1 MDETRTHELSLEA
14 GPRAGGV
21 DPARLVL
28 ARYDRDADRFNGP
41 RLGAFWES
49 VTLAHEMGH
58 LGQGRRVA
66 VIDTG
71 FDRSIPVLDA
81 QTHLFDAHPQARTAH
96 GSAVALLIHAVAPAA
111 TLLLA
116 PVGTD
121 DGLDE
126 ERIVAAIGLAVEAG
140 ADVINLSMG
149 RPIPYEEAVDGEVTR
164 ASFDGVDG
172 DPLVNHAE
180 HRRAHPDWRAAL
192 RPRPTDPL
200 EQAVAGAIAA
210 GCTVVAAAGN
220 SLSHVYSP
228 GLVAGVVSVGFVKDV
243 RALADEGGEIS
254 QAGQPTGFSQTVWH
268 DLGLVQPAGTIGT
281 SFAAPLT
288 SGLVATMPDRS
299 VVPRYL
305 RAAALAAEADLLA
318 TVPQM
323 TGRRYEIAAQLY
335 EDAVNGDPH
344 RHWAAEPSSIA
355 PCPECALLAGPSYIN
370 GGRHW
375 LRGGRVDAAE
385 QVLRA
390 AVAFAPLSPHAH
402 ANLGVTLA
410 LRAESARVADDVD
423 AVGRLLA
430 EARDEMQRAVD
441 LRPDHEDYRGRLA
454 EFTDGAADPG
464 RWTFRLAPPGTPDDN
479 TEGED
484 PT

>member
-1 MDETRTHELSLEA
+1 
-14 GPRAGGV
+14 
-21 DPARLVL
+21 
-28 ARYDRDADRFNGP
+28 
-41 RLGAFWES
+41 
-49 VTLAHEMGH
+49 
-58 LGQGRRVA
+58 
-66 VIDTG
+66 
-71 FDRSIPVLDA
+71 
-81 QTHLFDAHPQARTAH
+81 
-96 GSAVALLIHAVAPAA
+96 
-111 TLLLA
+111 
-116 PVGTD
+116 
-121 DGLDE
+121 
-126 ERIVAAIGLAVEAG
+126 
-140 ADVINLSMG
+140 
-149 RPIPYEEAVDGEVTR
+149 
-164 ASFDGVDG
+164 
-172 DPLVNHAE
+172 
-180 HRRAHPDWRAAL
+180 
-192 RPRPTDPL
+192 
-200 EQAVAGAIAA
+200 
-210 GCTVVAAAGN
+210 
-220 SLSHVYSP
+220 
-228 GLVAGVVSVGFVKDV
+228 
-243 RALADEGGEIS
+243 
-254 QAGQPTGFSQTVWH
+254 
-268 DLGLVQPAGTIGT
+268 
-281 SFAAPLT
+281 
-288 SGLVATMPDRS
+288 MPDRS
-299 VVPRYL
+299 VLPRYL

-344 RHWAAEPSSIA
+344 RHWAAEPSSIV

>member
-1 MDETRTHELSLEA
+1 MDETRTRELSLEA

-49 VTLAHEMGH
+49 VALAHEMGR
-58 LGQGRRVA
+58 LGQGRRIA

-71 FDRSIPVLDA
+71 FDRSFPVLAA
-81 QTHLFDAHPQARTAH
+81 QTHLFDTHPQARTAH

-121 DGLDE
+121 EGLDE

-149 RPIPYEEAVDGEVTR
+149 RSIPYKEAVDDEVTR
-164 ASFDGVDG
+164 AAYRDPGG

-180 HRRAHPDWRAAL
+180 HRRAHPDWRTAL
-192 RPRPTDPL
+192 RPRPADPL
-200 EQAVAGAIAA
+200 ERAVSGAIAA

-228 GLVAGVVSVGFVKDV
+228 GLVTGVVSVGFVKDV
-243 RALADEGGEIS
+243 RALAKEGGEIS
-254 QAGQPTGFSQTVWH
+254 QAGKPTGFSQTVWH

-299 VVPRYL
+299 IIPRYL

-323 TGRRYEIAAQLY
+323 TGQRYEIAAQLY

-344 RHWAAEPSSIA
+344 RHWASEPSSIG

-390 AVAFAPLSPHAH
+390 AAAFAPLSPHAH

-410 LRAESARVADDVD
+410 LRAESVRVAGDVD

-430 EARDEMQRAVD
+430 EARDEMRRAVD

-454 EFTDGAADPG
+454 EFTHGAADPG
-464 RWTFRLAPPGTPDDN
+464 NWAFRLSSPDTPEDN
-479 TEGED
+479 NRED